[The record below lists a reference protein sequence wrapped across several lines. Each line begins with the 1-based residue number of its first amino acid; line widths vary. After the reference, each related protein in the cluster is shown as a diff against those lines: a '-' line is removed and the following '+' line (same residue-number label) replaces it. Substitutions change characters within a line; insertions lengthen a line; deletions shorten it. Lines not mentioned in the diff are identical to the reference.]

1 MHQYNLFIANDQ
13 QRIARGKK
21 KLFKKKK
28 KSTGIINE
36 TEQIYNAHCSV
47 FQA

>member
-13 QRIARGKK
+13 QRIAREKK
-21 KLFKKKK
+21 KFFKK

-47 FQA
+47 FQD